1 MINFIDFNGQ
11 IRNFLEQKYNSF
23 YNEDKESAGIK
34 YFEFIEELKNTSLYK
49 IIIGLSF
56 IDNYRLLL
64 DKNKYQKT
72 TIDEKSYLEIYEQIT
87 DLDDLLFKILE
98 QPAFLSSFIYGS
110 IKFNRL
116 NLKGKASILTQLDDQ
131 YVKKFSLFHQFEKYN
146 MFKERTVEEF
156 IYLSKEASQEE
167 KTEIVYKIISILD
180 LLYNYNLK
188 NFSKL
193 ILDMIKVYYRFKKV
207 LQHTNPELTFG
218 IDEMIIE
225 IVENNSLDNI
235 VYILSCNSDMISVL
249 VEDFLEYET
258 NPNIEKD
265 NFDALYNRLVPNEIK
280 IKLKEV

>member
-98 QPAFLSSFIYGS
+98 QPALLSSFIYGS